1 MVSNLGNNFDL
12 NIKFMKNTQKSMSLE
27 NKVLALNGWYITGL
41 TDGEG
46 SFAVSISKSA
56 TRSLGYVITVSFE
69 LALQASDKHILLG
82 LKEFFRVGD
91 VYKHGEDM
99 FRYKVSSVRD
109 LMNVIIPHFDKFPL
123 LTQKGADFYLF
134 KQVIT
139 ILSKGPVTLKGLQ
152 EVVNLKASINRGL
165 SSMLKLAFPETIP
178 ASRSI
183 IPFRGILD
191 PNWVCGFTE
200 AEGCFFVSLTN
211 NSRLKTK
218 IEVRIMFFL
227 TQHIR
232 DKDLLFG
239 LVSYFG
245 CGKFIERSNK
255 LAGDFKV
262 LGLTDLSRS
271 IIPFFNKYPFI
282 GAKGISFNALCSV
295 ASIMTDRGHLT
306 EEGLNKI
313 QKIKS
318 RV

>member
-1 MVSNLGNNFDL
+1 M
-12 NIKFMKNTQKSMSLE
+12 
-27 NKVLALNGWYITGL
+27 
-41 TDGEG
+41 
-46 SFAVSISKSA
+46 
-56 TRSLGYVITVSFE
+56 
-69 LALQASDKHILLG
+69 
-82 LKEFFRVGD
+82 GD

-99 FRYKVSSVRD
+99 YRYKVSSVRD

-134 KQVIT
+134 KQIIT

-232 DKDLLFG
+232 DKDPARA
-239 LVSYFG
+239 
-245 CGKFIERSNK
+245 RS
-255 LAGDFKV
+255 A
-262 LGLTDLSRS
+262 RW
-271 IIPFFNKYPFI
+271 IPP
-282 GAKGISFNALCSV
+282 
-295 ASIMTDRGHLT
+295 
-306 EEGLNKI
+306 
-313 QKIKS
+313 
-318 RV
+318 